1 MVCLLERGSKNIEE
15 NEPGGAEISS
25 PGRINVEDLRL
36 KVIRNIFFASV
47 IVLMLIYPACGGS
60 STGDINKNEILISIK
75 NGNVEGDKIVKVK
88 KGEQVKLKFTSDQ
101 EMSIHLHGYDIEAE
115 IPMDGS
121 ETIEFEAHATGAFP
135 VTAHIS
141 EENHSSHTSH
151 EIHGKLFESPTLLE
165 GDSYT
170 YTLDI
175 DMHPGVIPFHDHMSH
190 NISGA
195 IVASLDASED
205 DVIIIIK
212 DDMQLF
218 HPNEVTV
225 KPGAT
230 IKWVSKNPDK
240 VRITSGDP
248 PADSHA
254 GHNAGSHEAGT
265 GEHTTEEERSLLT
278 VEVRP

>member
-1 MVCLLERGSKNIEE
+1 MKF
-15 NEPGGAEISS
+15 IS
-25 PGRINVEDLRL
+25 
-36 KVIRNIFFASV
+36 NIFFVSV
-47 IVLMLIYPACGGS
+47 ILLMLIYPACGGS
-60 STGDINKNEILISIK
+60 STGEINKNEILVSIK

-175 DMHPGVIPFHDHMSH
+175 DMHPGVIPYHDHMSH

-240 VRITSGDP
+240 VRITSGNP

-254 GHNAGSHEAGT
+254 GHNAGAHEAGS
-265 GEHTTEEERSLLT
+265 GEQTSEEERSLFT

>member
-1 MVCLLERGSKNIEE
+1 
-15 NEPGGAEISS
+15 
-25 PGRINVEDLRL
+25 
-36 KVIRNIFFASV
+36 
-47 IVLMLIYPACGGS
+47 
-60 STGDINKNEILISIK
+60 
-75 NGNVEGDKIVKVK
+75 
-88 KGEQVKLKFTSDQ
+88 
-101 EMSIHLHGYDIEAE
+101 
-115 IPMDGS
+115 
-121 ETIEFEAHATGAFP
+121 
-135 VTAHIS
+135 
-141 EENHSSHTSH
+141 
-151 EIHGKLFESPTLLE
+151 
-165 GDSYT
+165 
-170 YTLDI
+170 
-175 DMHPGVIPFHDHMSH
+175 MSH